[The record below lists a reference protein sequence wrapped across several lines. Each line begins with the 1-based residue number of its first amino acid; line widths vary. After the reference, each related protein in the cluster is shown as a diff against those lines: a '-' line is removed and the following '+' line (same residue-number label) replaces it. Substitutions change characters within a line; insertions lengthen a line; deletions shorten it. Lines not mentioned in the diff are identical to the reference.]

1 MSVTT
6 LLTIHSIDEPADAI
20 APFVALAGDI
30 GAHLDVIV
38 LGVVKSIPAATYP
51 GLPDYS
57 MADEYSRIIKSADE
71 RAKALD
77 AMIAQ
82 SGVSASVMTECCSR
96 GMVGHAVSR
105 QAMMAD
111 VTVIAH
117 GGVPKDPLAT
127 EAFNGVIFESGQ
139 PVVVLGRSSTPFTQ
153 ARRVVMAWN
162 GEPEA
167 ASAIHLALPMLA
179 SPEEVH
185 LVLVDPEGGVTTAS
199 PGDAMAVF
207 LARHGLKVT
216 VDVIASAGRDV
227 SDVLLQ
233 HALDKDADLIV
244 MGAYGRSRLREWLL
258 GGTTRTML
266 EEATVPLLMAH

>member
-6 LLTIHSIDEPADAI
+6 LLTIHSIDEAADAI
-20 APFVALAGDI
+20 QPFVALAGDI
-30 GAHLDVIV
+30 GAHLDIIV
-38 LGVVKSIPAATYP
+38 LGVVKSIPTANYP

-82 SGVSASVMTECCSR
+82 SGVSASVTIECCSR
-96 GMVGHAVSR
+96 GMVGHTVSR
-105 QAMMAD
+105 HAMIAD
-111 VTVIAH
+111 VTVLAN
-117 GGVPKDPLAT
+117 GGVPEDALAT

-153 ARRVVMAWN
+153 ARRVLMAWN

-167 ASAIHLALPMLA
+167 ASAIHLALPMLETM
-179 SPEEVH
+179 EEVH
-185 LVLVDPEGGVTTAS
+185 LVLVDPDGGGTTAN
-199 PGDAMAVF
+199 PGDAMALF
-207 LARHGLKVT
+207 LARRGLKVT

-233 HALDKDADLIV
+233 HALYKDADLIV

-266 EEATVPLLMAH
+266 EKATIPLLMAH